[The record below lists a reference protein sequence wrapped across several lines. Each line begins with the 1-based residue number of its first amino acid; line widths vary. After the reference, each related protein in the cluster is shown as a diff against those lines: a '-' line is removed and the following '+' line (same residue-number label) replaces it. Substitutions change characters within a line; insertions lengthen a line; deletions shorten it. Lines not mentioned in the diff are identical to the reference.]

1 LERLISGLSVAHRRR
16 PTAAAGHAG
25 RSGGAVVDYPRTSAL
40 DARVNPRIKSGD
52 GMTQP
57 KAQPISGRR
66 QIARIE
72 KAAVRLQIAR
82 IGQTMIV
89 AHAMIM
95 EVALL

>member
-25 RSGGAVVDYPRTSAL
+25 RPGGAVVDYPRTSAP
-40 DARVNPRIKSGD
+40 DARVNPRIKSRD
-52 GMTQP
+52 GMMQP

-72 KAAVRLQIAR
+72 KLGVRRASQIIAVLESRGR
-82 IGQTMIV
+82 
-89 AHAMIM
+89 
-95 EVALL
+95 ALL